1 MIEVLFLIKYNRRM
15 FDIQKVRADFPILE
29 RKIGN
34 APLVYLDSAATSQ
47 KPRQVLEAINDFY
60 TKHNA
65 NIHRGVHTLSAE
77 ATGMVDEAREKVA
90 KFINSR
96 SEEIIFVRNAT
107 EGLNLVAYSW
117 GRANIKKGDAVVV
130 SLLEHHSNLVPWQ
143 EICEEVGAHLRVI
156 EIDEEGRLILEE
168 KGTTELSDGKLVVT
182 TGGLADLLDEKVKL
196 VAVTAVSN
204 VLGTITQ
211 LSAIRNQLSARA
223 PQAKILV
230 DAAQLVPHMPVDVTK
245 LGVDFM
251 AFSGHKMLGPTGSGV
266 LWGKKEILSEM
277 KPFLYGGDM
286 IGEVHLT
293 GTSFAGLPNKFEAG
307 TPDIAG
313 IIGLGAAVDYLSG
326 LGMENIREHEKE
338 LVAYGLGHMERLE
351 KEGLVRIYGPRNAS
365 ERGGVLTFNVVGVH
379 AHDAAQVL
387 DKYGIA
393 VRSGQHCGA
402 PIVERFKEM
411 AMARASFYVYTTKE
425 EIDFLIEK
433 IKEIPKVFKI

>member
-1 MIEVLFLIKYNRRM
+1 
-15 FDIQKVRADFPILE
+15 
-29 RKIGN
+29 
-34 APLVYLDSAATSQ
+34 
-47 KPRQVLEAINDFY
+47 
-60 TKHNA
+60 KHNA

-90 KFINSR
+90 KFINAR
-96 SEEIIFVRNAT
+96 SEEVIFVRNAT

-156 EIDEEGRLILEE
+156 EIDDEGRLILD
-168 KGTTELSDGKLVVT
+168 GARTTQLTGKMTVT
-182 TGGLADLLDEKVKL
+182 TGGLASLLDEKVKL

-204 VLGTITQ
+204 VLGTITPVNEIVKMMKIK
-211 LSAIRNQLSARA
+211 S
-223 PQAKILV
+223 PKAKLLI
-230 DAAQLVPHMPVDVTK
+230 DGAQLVPHMPVDVTK
-245 LGVDFM
+245 LGADFV

-266 LWGKKEILSEM
+266 LWGRREVLSEM

-286 IGEVHLT
+286 IGEVRLA

-313 IIGLGAAVDYLSG
+313 IIGLGAAVDYLSN

-338 LVAYGLGHMERLE
+338 LISYALGKMEKLE
-351 KEGLVRIYGPRNAS
+351 KEGLVTIYGPRIAPHGAS
-365 ERGGVLTFNVVGVH
+365 EIDRGGVLTFNVVGVH
-379 AHDAAQVL
+379 AHDVAQVL

-433 IKEIPKVFKI
+433 IREVPKVFQIGS

>member
-1 MIEVLFLIKYNRRM
+1 M
-15 FDIQKVRADFPILE
+15 FDVKKVREDFPILS
-29 RKIGN
+29 RKIGG

-47 KPRQVLEAINDFY
+47 KPRQVLEAIVDFY

-65 NIHRGVHTLSAE
+65 NIHRGVHTLSTE
-77 ATGMVDEAREKVA
+77 ATGMVDEDRGKVA
-90 KFINSR
+90 KFINAGT
-96 SEEIIFVRNAT
+96 EEIIFVRNAT

-117 GRANIKKGDAVVV
+117 GRANIKKGDVVIV

-143 EICEEVGAHLRVI
+143 ILCKEVGAHLRII
-156 EIDEEGRLILEE
+156 EVDDEGKLKLGSLEE
-168 KGTTELSDGKLVVT
+168 
-182 TGGLADLLDEKVKL
+182 LLDGRVKL

-204 VLGTITQ
+204 VLGTITP
-211 LSAIRNQLSARA
+211 LAEISALMKKKAA
-223 PQAKILV
+223 AAKLV
-230 DAAQLVPHMPVDVTK
+230 IDGAQLVPHMKTDVAK
-245 LGVDFM
+245 LGADFM

-266 LWGKKEILSEM
+266 IWGKKEILEGM
-277 KPFLYGGDM
+277 KPFLYGGDI
-286 IGEVHLT
+286 IGEVKLT
-293 GTSFAGLPNKFEAG
+293 GTTWAGLPSKFEAG

-313 IIGLGAAVDYLSG
+313 IIGLAAAVDYLTN
-326 LGMENIREHEKE
+326 LGMENFRQNEKE
-338 LVAYGLGHMERLE
+338 LIGYALGKMEKLE
-351 KEGLVRIYGPRNAS
+351 KEGLVTIYGPRSAE

-411 AMARASFYVYTTKE
+411 AMARASFYIYTSKG

-433 IKEIPKVFKI
+433 IKEVPKVFSL

>member
-1 MIEVLFLIKYNRRM
+1 M
-15 FDIQKVRADFPILE
+15 FDIRKVRADFPILS
-29 RKIGN
+29 RKVGD

-47 KPRQVLEAINDFY
+47 KPKQVLEAINDFY

-77 ATGMVDEAREKVA
+77 ATAMVDAARGKVA
-90 KFINSR
+90 KFINAKT
-96 SEEIIFVRNAT
+96 EEVVFVRNAT
-107 EGLNLVAYSW
+107 EGLNLIAYTW
-117 GRANIKKGDAVVV
+117 GRENIKKGDVVVV

-143 EICEEVGAHLRVI
+143 ILCEEVGAHLRII
-156 EIDEEGRLILEE
+156 EIDNEGRLILDGA
-168 KGTTELSDGKLVVT
+168 GTTQLTGRMTVT
-182 TGGLADLLDEKVKL
+182 TGGLASLLDERVKL

-204 VLGTITQ
+204 VLGTITP
-211 LSAIRNQLSARA
+211 LAEISALIKKKA
-223 PQAKILV
+223 PQAKLV
-230 DAAQLVPHMPVDVTK
+230 IDGAQLVPHMKTDVAK
-245 LGVDFM
+245 LGADFM

-266 LWGKKEILSEM
+266 IWGKKEILEGM

-286 IGEVHLT
+286 IGEVKLT
-293 GTSFAGLPNKFEAG
+293 GTTWAGPPSKFEAG

-313 IIGLGAAVDYLSG
+313 IIGLGAAVDYLTN
-326 LGMENIREHEKE
+326 LGMENVREHEKE
-338 LVAYGLGHMERLE
+338 LIGYALGQMGKLE
-351 KEGLVRIYGPRNAS
+351 KKGLVTIYGPRSAE
-365 ERGGVLTFNVVGVH
+365 ERGGVLTFNVKGVH

-411 AMARASFYVYTTKE
+411 AMARASFYVYTSKE

-433 IKEIPKVFKI
+433 IREVPKIFQI

>member
-1 MIEVLFLIKYNRRM
+1 M
-15 FDIQKVRADFPILE
+15 FDIRKVRADFPILS
-29 RKIGN
+29 RKVGD

-47 KPRQVLEAINDFY
+47 KPKQVLEAINDFY

-77 ATGMVDEAREKVA
+77 ATAMVDAARGKVA
-90 KFINSR
+90 KFINAKT
-96 SEEIIFVRNAT
+96 EEVVFVRNAT
-107 EGLNLVAYSW
+107 EGLNLIAYTW
-117 GRANIKKGDAVVV
+117 GRENIKKGDVVVV

-143 EICEEVGAHLRVI
+143 ILCEEVGAHLRII
-156 EIDEEGRLILEE
+156 EIDNEGRLILDGA
-168 KGTTELSDGKLVVT
+168 GTTQLTGRVTVT
-182 TGGLADLLDEKVKL
+182 TGGLASLLDERVKL

-204 VLGTITQ
+204 VLGTITP
-211 LSAIRNQLSARA
+211 LAEISALIKKKA
-223 PQAKILV
+223 PQAKLV
-230 DAAQLVPHMPVDVTK
+230 IDGAQLVPHMKTDVAK
-245 LGVDFM
+245 LGADFM

-266 LWGKKEILSEM
+266 IWGKKEILEGM

-286 IGEVHLT
+286 IGEVKLT
-293 GTSFAGLPNKFEAG
+293 GTTWAGLPSKFEAG

-313 IIGLGAAVDYLSG
+313 IIGLAAAVDYLTN
-326 LGMENIREHEKE
+326 LGMENVREHEKE
-338 LVAYGLGHMERLE
+338 LIGYALGKMEKLE
-351 KEGLVRIYGPRNAS
+351 KEGLVTIYGPRSAE

-411 AMARASFYVYTTKE
+411 AMARASFYVYTSKE

-433 IKEIPKVFKI
+433 IREVPKVFSI

>member
-1 MIEVLFLIKYNRRM
+1 MIDVNKI
-15 FDIQKVRADFPILE
+15 RADFPILE
-29 RKIGN
+29 RRIGET
-34 APLVYLDSAATSQ
+34 PLVYLDSAATSQ
-47 KPRQVLEAINDFY
+47 KPRQVLDAINEFY

-77 ATGMVDEAREKVA
+77 ATAMVDEAREKVA
-90 KFINSR
+90 KFVNGR
-96 SEEIIFVRNAT
+96 NEEVIFVRNAT
-107 EGLNLVAYSW
+107 EGLNLVVYSW
-117 GRANIKKGDAVVV
+117 GRANIKKGDVVVV

-143 EICEEVGAHLRVI
+143 VICEEVGAQLRVV
-156 EIDEEGRLILEE
+156 EIDGQGRLILEE
-168 KGTTELSDGKLVVT
+168 RGTTELSDGKLAVT

-211 LSAIRNQLSARA
+211 LSAIRKQLSARA
-223 PQAKILV
+223 PQAKLLV
-230 DAAQLVPHMPVDVTK
+230 DGAQLVPHMPVDVTK
-245 LGVDFM
+245 LGADFV

-266 LWGKKEILSEM
+266 LWGKREVLSEM

-286 IGEVHLT
+286 IGEVRLA

-313 IIGLGAAVDYLSG
+313 IIGLGAAVDYLSD
-326 LGMENIREHEKE
+326 LGMENIREHERE
-338 LVAYGLGHMERLE
+338 LIAYGLLQMEKLE
-351 KEGLVRIYGPRNAS
+351 KDGLVTIYGPRNAE

-402 PIVERFKEM
+402 PIVERFKEL

>member
-1 MIEVLFLIKYNRRM
+1 M
-15 FDIQKVRADFPILE
+15 FDIRKVRADFPILS
-29 RKIGN
+29 RKVGD

-47 KPRQVLEAINDFY
+47 KPKQVLEAINDFY

-77 ATGMVDEAREKVA
+77 ATAMVDAARGKVA
-90 KFINSR
+90 KFINAKT
-96 SEEIIFVRNAT
+96 EEVVFVRNAT
-107 EGLNLVAYSW
+107 EGLNLIAYTW
-117 GRANIKKGDAVVV
+117 GRENIKKGDVVVV

-143 EICEEVGAHLRVI
+143 ILCEEVGAHLRII
-156 EIDEEGRLILEE
+156 EIDNEGRLILDGA
-168 KGTTELSDGKLVVT
+168 GTTQLTGRVTVT
-182 TGGLADLLDEKVKL
+182 TGGLASLLDERVKL

-204 VLGTITQ
+204 VLGTITP
-211 LSAIRNQLSARA
+211 LAEISALIKKKA
-223 PQAKILV
+223 PQAKLV
-230 DAAQLVPHMPVDVTK
+230 IDGAQLVPHMKTDVAK
-245 LGVDFM
+245 LGADFM

-266 LWGKKEILSEM
+266 IWGKKEILEGM

-286 IGEVHLT
+286 IGEVRLT
-293 GTSFAGLPNKFEAG
+293 GTTWAGLPSKFEAG

-313 IIGLGAAVDYLSG
+313 IIGLGAAVDYLTN
-326 LGMENIREHEKE
+326 LGMENVREHEKE
-338 LVAYGLGHMERLE
+338 LIGYALGEMEKLE
-351 KEGLVRIYGPRNAS
+351 KEGLVTIYGPRSAE
-365 ERGGVLTFNVVGVH
+365 ERGGVLTFNVKGVH

-411 AMARASFYVYTTKE
+411 AMARASFYVYTSKE

-433 IKEIPKVFKI
+433 IREVPKIFQI

>member
-1 MIEVLFLIKYNRRM
+1 M
-15 FDIQKVRADFPILE
+15 FDVNKVREDFPILN
-29 RKIGN
+29 RKIGG

-77 ATGMVDEAREKVA
+77 ATRMVDEAREKVA
-90 KFINSR
+90 RFINAKTD
-96 SEEIIFVRNAT
+96 EVIFVRNAT

-117 GRANIKKGDAVVV
+117 AKQNIKKGDAIVI
-130 SLLEHHSNLVPWQ
+130 SLLEHHSNMVPWQ
-143 EICEEVGAHLRVI
+143 VICEETGAHLRVI
-156 EIDEEGRLILEE
+156 EVDDEGRLILDGV
-168 KGTTELSDGKLVVT
+168 GTTELTDGRLVVT
-182 TGGLADLLDEKVKL
+182 TGGLAGLLDEKVKL

-204 VLGTITQ
+204 VLGTITPIEEIKK
-211 LSAIRNQLSARA
+211 LIKRKA
-223 PQAKILV
+223 PGAKLLV
-230 DAAQLVPHMPVDVTK
+230 DGAQMVPHMKTDVAK
-245 LGVDFM
+245 LGADFM

-266 LWGKKEILSEM
+266 LWGKREVLAEM

-286 IGEVHLT
+286 IGEVHLV
-293 GTSFAGLPNKFEAG
+293 GTTFAGLPNKFEAG

-326 LGMENIREHEKE
+326 LGMDNIREHEKG
-338 LVAYGLGHMERLE
+338 LIAYALGKMKGLEAH
-351 KEGLVRIYGPRNAS
+351 GLVEIFGPREAV
-365 ERGGVLTFNVVGVH
+365 ERGGVLTFNVKGVH

-402 PIVERFKEM
+402 PIVERFKTL

-433 IKEIPKVFKI
+433 IKEVPEVFQVS

>member
-1 MIEVLFLIKYNRRM
+1 M
-15 FDIQKVRADFPILE
+15 FDTQKIRADFPILE

-34 APLVYLDSAATSQ
+34 MPLVYLDSAATSQ

-77 ATGMVDEAREKVA
+77 ATGMVDVAREKVA
-90 KFINSR
+90 KFINGR
-96 SEEIIFVRNAT
+96 TEEVIFVRNAT

-143 EICEEVGAHLRVI
+143 DLCEEVGAHLRVI
-156 EIDEEGRLILEE
+156 EIDEEGRLRITNDELRIKNKEIKGGKFSLKLGCLEE
-168 KGTTELSDGKLVVT
+168 
-182 TGGLADLLDEKVKL
+182 LLDERVKM

-211 LSAIRNQLSARA
+211 LPAIRNQLSARA
-223 PQAKILV
+223 PQAKLLV
-230 DAAQLVPHMPVDVTK
+230 DGAQLVPHMPVDVTK

-266 LWGKKEILSEM
+266 LWGKREVLAEM

-286 IGEVHLT
+286 IGEVRLT
-293 GTSFAGLPNKFEAG
+293 GTTFAGLPNKFEAG

-326 LGMENIREHEKE
+326 IGMENIREHEKE
-338 LVAYGLGHMERLE
+338 LVAYGIWQMEKLE
-351 KEGLVRIYGPRNAS
+351 KEGIVTLYGPGDAS

-411 AMARASFYVYTTKE
+411 AMARASFYVYTTKK

-433 IKEIPKVFKI
+433 IREIPKVFQI

>member
-1 MIEVLFLIKYNRRM
+1 MINVNKIR
-15 FDIQKVRADFPILE
+15 DDFPILE
-29 RKIGN
+29 RKIGD

-47 KPRQVLEAINDFY
+47 KPRQVLDAINDFY

-77 ATGMVDEAREKVA
+77 ATKMVDEAREKVA
-90 KFINSR
+90 SFINAR
-96 SEEIIFVRNAT
+96 TEEVIFVRNAT
-107 EGLNLVAYSW
+107 EGLNLIAYTW
-117 GRANIKKGDAVVV
+117 GRENVKKGDVIVV

-143 EICEEVGAHLRVI
+143 VLCEEVGAHLRII
-156 EIDEEGRLILEE
+156 EIDDEGRLILDGV
-168 KGTTELSDGKLVVT
+168 GTTQLTGKMTVT
-182 TGGLADLLDEKVKL
+182 TGGLASLLDEKVKL

-204 VLGTITQ
+204 VLGTITP
-211 LSAIRNQLSARA
+211 LEEIKKLVRKKS
-223 PQAKILV
+223 PEAKLV
-230 DAAQLVPHMPVDVTK
+230 VDGAQMVPHMKTDVVK
-245 LGVDFM
+245 LGADFM

-266 LWGKKEILSEM
+266 VWGKRELLSEM

-286 IGEVHLT
+286 IGDVRLT
-293 GTSFAGLPNKFEAG
+293 GTTFGGLPNKFEAG

-313 IIGLGAAVDYLSG
+313 IIGLGAAVDYLSN
-326 LGMENIREHEKE
+326 LGMENVREHEKE
-338 LVAYGLGHMERLE
+338 LIGYALEKMEKLE
-351 KEGLVRIYGPRNAS
+351 KERLVTIYGPRNAN
-365 ERGGVLTFNVVGVH
+365 ERGGVLTFNIVGVH

-411 AMARASFYVYTTKE
+411 AMVRASFYIYTTKE

-433 IKEIPKVFKI
+433 IKEVPKVFKI

>member
-1 MIEVLFLIKYNRRM
+1 M
-15 FDIQKVRADFPILE
+15 FDVKKVRADFPILE
-29 RKIGN
+29 RKIGDAN
-34 APLVYLDSAATSQ
+34 LVYLDSAATSQ

-77 ATGMVDEAREKVA
+77 ATGMVDEVREKVA
-90 KFINSR
+90 KFINAR
-96 SEEIIFVRNAT
+96 NEEVIFVRNAT

-143 EICEEVGAHLRVI
+143 AICEEVGACLRVI
-156 EIDEEGRLILEE
+156 EIDEEGRLILSE
-168 KGTTELSDGKLVVT
+168 KGTTELSGGKQIVT
-182 TGGLADLLDEKVKL
+182 TGGLADLLDDRVKL

-204 VLGTITQ
+204 VLGTITPVVSIKN
-211 LSAIRNQLSARA
+211 LVSGKA
-223 PQAKILV
+223 PAAKLLI
-230 DAAQLVPHMPVDVTK
+230 DGAQLVPHMKTDVAK
-245 LGVDFM
+245 MGADFVV
-251 AFSGHKMLGPTGSGV
+251 FSGHKMLGPTGSGV
-266 LWGKKEILSEM
+266 LWGKREVLSEM

-286 IGEVHLT
+286 IGEVRLT
-293 GTSFAGLPNKFEAG
+293 GTTFADLPNRFEAG

-313 IIGLGAAVDYLSG
+313 IIGLGAAVDYLSN

-338 LVAYGLGHMERLE
+338 LIAHGLSQMEKLE
-351 KEGLVRIYGPRNAS
+351 KQGLVTIYGPRDAE

-433 IKEIPKVFKI
+433 IKEVPRVFKI

>member
-1 MIEVLFLIKYNRRM
+1 ML
-15 FDIQKVRADFPILE
+15 DIRKVRADFPILS
-29 RKIGN
+29 RKIGD

-47 KPRQVLEAINDFY
+47 KPKQVLEAIVDFY

-65 NIHRGVHTLSAE
+65 NIHRGVHTLSTE
-77 ATGMVDEAREKVA
+77 ATGMVDEARGKVA
-90 KFINSR
+90 KFINAR
-96 SEEIIFVRNAT
+96 TEEIIFVRNAT
-107 EGLNLVAYSW
+107 EGLNLIAYTW
-117 GRANIKKGDAVVV
+117 GRENIKKGDAVVV

-143 EICEEVGAHLRVI
+143 VLCEEVGAGLRVI
-156 EIDEEGRLILEE
+156 EVDDEGKLKLGSLEE
-168 KGTTELSDGKLVVT
+168 
-182 TGGLADLLDEKVKL
+182 LLDGRVKL

-204 VLGTITQ
+204 VLGTITP
-211 LSAIRNQLSARA
+211 LAEISALIKKKA
-223 PQAKILV
+223 PQAKLV
-230 DAAQLVPHMPVDVTK
+230 IDGAQLVPHMKTDVAK
-245 LGVDFM
+245 LGADFM

-266 LWGKKEILSEM
+266 IWGKKEILEGM

-286 IGEVHLT
+286 IGEVKLT
-293 GTSFAGLPNKFEAG
+293 GTTWAGLPSKFEAG

-313 IIGLGAAVDYLSG
+313 IIGLGAAVDYLTN
-326 LGMENIREHEKE
+326 LGMENVREHEKE
-338 LVAYGLGHMERLE
+338 LIGYALGEMGKLE
-351 KEGLVRIYGPRNAS
+351 KEGLVTIYGPRSAE

-411 AMARASFYVYTTKE
+411 AMARASFYIYTSKE

-433 IKEIPKVFKI
+433 IREVPKVFSI

>member
-1 MIEVLFLIKYNRRM
+1 M
-15 FDIQKVRADFPILE
+15 FDIRKVRADFPILS
-29 RKIGN
+29 RKVGD

-47 KPRQVLEAINDFY
+47 KPKQVLEAINDFY

-77 ATGMVDEAREKVA
+77 ATAMVDAARGKVA
-90 KFINSR
+90 KFINAKT
-96 SEEIIFVRNAT
+96 EEVVFVRNAT
-107 EGLNLVAYSW
+107 EGLNLIAYTW
-117 GRANIKKGDAVVV
+117 GRENIKKGDVVVV

-143 EICEEVGAHLRVI
+143 ILCEEVGAHLRII
-156 EIDEEGRLILEE
+156 EIDNEGRLILDGA
-168 KGTTELSDGKLVVT
+168 GTTQLTGRVTVT
-182 TGGLADLLDEKVKL
+182 TGGLASLLDERVKL

-204 VLGTITQ
+204 VLGTITP
-211 LSAIRNQLSARA
+211 LAEISALIKKKA
-223 PQAKILV
+223 PQAKLV
-230 DAAQLVPHMPVDVTK
+230 IDGAQLVPHMKTDVAK
-245 LGVDFM
+245 LGADFM

-266 LWGKKEILSEM
+266 IWGKKEILEGM

-286 IGEVHLT
+286 IGEVKLT
-293 GTSFAGLPNKFEAG
+293 GTTFAGIPSKFEAG

-313 IIGLGAAVDYLSG
+313 IIGLGAAVDYLTN
-326 LGMENIREHEKE
+326 LGMENVREHEKE
-338 LVAYGLGHMERLE
+338 LIGYALGQMGKLE
-351 KEGLVRIYGPRNAS
+351 KKGLVTIYGPRSAE

-411 AMARASFYVYTTKE
+411 AMARASFYVYTSKE

-433 IKEIPKVFKI
+433 IREVPKIFQI